1 MATEA
6 EPQPSRG
13 RRPWERIAGRLYG
26 PPRPG
31 AFAEAA
37 KDLKSWVRQ
46 DRVVLV
52 AGAGLVLLA
61 GLLTLA
67 GVQTVGH
74 AATATYTLLGLFGLW
89 LIVVQTGQP
98 ALGHAALMGLGAY
111 LTAFLRL
118 RAGLDG
124 LTAAIVAAL
133 FCGGAGWALGWGTSR
148 LRPAFTSLAT
158 WSFGWLAT
166 LSVVAFPDISGGTA
180 GITFGA
186 PMKVKLA
193 PLGIDAGFNEAG
205 HLLLAAVLLGGAMLV
220 LRSAQRSSIGRG
232 WALLRENPSLARSLG
247 YDVAAARRRAFF
259 AGSALAGLAGSLSAQ
274 AIGIVDP
281 GSYSPLV
288 SLQMFAAVLVGI
300 PAGFMSPIVG
310 LAVTGGIPAALAPAV
325 GGTSDGRIQ
334 GVLVAL
340 VTFAALIIT
349 VRWRGGARMAAP
361 PAPSQGAG
369 EGGVLEGTGQG
380 LIPSGKAA
388 LEVRRLNRAFGG
400 VQALCDTSFIVAHGE
415 IRGLIGP
422 NGSGKS
428 TFLRCISGAL
438 AADSGEVLLD
448 SADIGNL
455 GEAARVRAGVVRV
468 FQRNAVLTGLAPIDQ
483 VALGLRRRTGNTNWI
498 RAALKTPAYRAD
510 ERKRR
515 GGGHHRRRLHRQ
527 RHLSDCSRG
536 WYSNHDRLRHQRRAD
551 RHQPAAKC
559 VPHRSAGRAMAQHLA
574 TYLAPRGLKLALVHD
589 DTDYGKDGAKQLTS
603 AFGKASIQLAPN
615 IELPSSG
622 IGFSAEAL
630 EVKQSGA
637 TGVLVWGRA
646 PTIAQFIKD
655 FRQGGGTAALFSG
668 PNAEDPVVRTQN
680 ADHPEYVEGLTY
692 ASFRITTEGGPT
704 AWGAFRKKYEDHNFN
719 NGGPDLKVGV
729 KAKDKKDVVQ
739 PPDWQVFPYD
749 MVYLVKAALE
759 KSGTVD
765 TSGDKLINALNGVQI
780 KSGNGDNRGWTKD
793 NHEGVVDDDIYFA
806 VFSDMKFKPVQDDPL
821 SKSLPPIDQE

>member
-193 PLGIDAGFNEAG
+193 PLGIDASFNEAG

-515 GGGHHRRRLHRQ
+515 AAATRIMGLVGIEDTASAAPETLATGRRRLLQ
-527 RHLSDCSRG
+527 VAVAAATGPSVLLLDEPTAGMDGLEMASLS
-536 WYSNHDRLRHQRRAD
+536 
-551 RHQPAAKC
+551 AA
-559 VPHRSAGRAMAQHLA
+559 L
-574 TYLAPRGLKLALVHD
+574 
-589 DTDYGKDGAKQLTS
+589 KQLS
-603 AFGKASIQLAPN
+603 EAGISIIVVEHNMRFLA
-615 IELPSSG
+615 
-622 IGFSAEAL
+622 A
-630 EVKQSGA
+630 
-637 TGVLVWGRA
+637 
-646 PTIAQFIKD
+646 
-655 FRQGGGTAALFSG
+655 
-668 PNAEDPVVRTQN
+668 
-680 ADHPEYVEGLTY
+680 
-692 ASFRITTEGGPT
+692 
-704 AWGAFRKKYEDHNFN
+704 
-719 NGGPDLKVGV
+719 
-729 KAKDKKDVVQ
+729 
-739 PPDWQVFPYD
+739 
-749 MVYLVKAALE
+749 
-759 KSGTVD
+759 
-765 TSGDKLINALNGVQI
+765 
-780 KSGNGDNRGWTKD
+780 
-793 NHEGVVDDDIYFA
+793 VVDRVTVLDAGSVIAEGSPREVA
-806 VFSDMKFKPVQDDPL
+806 VSPIVRDAYLGRPPQPSADPFR
-821 SKSLPPIDQE
+821 PRANC